1 MTSTVQNAF
10 DLSLQVLAPNTL
22 STRPD
27 HPSRLRSV
35 QVHLSPA
42 NLVHPDEP
50 PISDL
55 LYAGFLEH
63 LGRCIYGGIVDDYR
77 NPSPESLLQA
87 QELANRSE
95 TKGRLGWRKDVKQ
108 LLAKDGDLQVPM
120 MRWPGGNFVSNYHW
134 QDGIGHVNQ
143 RPKRVELAWLSSDP
157 NLFGTD
163 EFIDY
168 CRGLKAEP
176 FICLNSETLWLSVEL
191 FGLIRI
197 SVGSGTMEEALAW
210 VEYCNGTGDS

>member
-22 STRPD
+22 PKTPE
-27 HPSRLRSV
+27 HPSKLRSIPI
-35 QVHLSPA
+35 HLNPE
-42 NLVHPDEP
+42 NLVHPNEP

-77 NPSPESLLQA
+77 DPSPEGLLLKQDNPN
-87 QELANRSE
+87 QPE
-95 TKGRLGWRKDVKQ
+95 TKGRLGWRKDVKE
-108 LLAKDGDLQVPM
+108 LLAKDGDLKVPM

-134 QDGIGHVNQ
+134 QDGVGPVEE
-143 RPKRVELAWLSSDP
+143 RPKRVELAWLSNDP

-168 CRGLKAEP
+168 CRGLKSEP
-176 FICLNSETLWLSVEL
+176 FICLNSE
-191 FGLIRI
+191 
-197 SVGSGTMEEALAW
+197 
-210 VEYCNGTGDS
+210 YCRHVSILTS